1 MSENYLRYRDEN
13 SFGKD
18 RDMCNTIRME
28 LYKLFRIKSFF
39 VLAIITIAMV
49 VLTAAFLVDDIEE
62 NTQAQST
69 QIIGI
74 NGTENGPEDNSV
86 QFGISESVEGMDV
99 DNLAVLEIYGQHLS
113 SGLFILFNV
122 IFLVLYVTADI
133 KNGYI
138 KNIGGQVKHRS
149 SLIWSKWA
157 AAAAYVLV
165 FDVVTFLV
173 EAVSMRISLGYLY
186 WGSFQTYLP
195 YIGIQV
201 VLQYSFLVA
210 CMTIT
215 MVLRSRAFG
224 MLAGTCL
231 SMGVAGLICTGL
243 DAVCDRFFSVKDLHL
258 ENYLLTTKMSE
269 LLPGAGAA
277 QIRNILLLAVAY
289 LVVST
294 LVSLVSVEKR
304 DLL

>member
-1 MSENYLRYRDEN
+1 M
-13 SFGKD
+13 
-18 RDMCNTIRME
+18 
-28 LYKLFRIKSFF
+28 KSFF

-74 NGTENGPEDNSV
+74 NGTENGSTDNSV

-113 SGLFILFNV
+113 SGFFILFNG
-122 IFLVLYVTADI
+122 IFLVLYVTADM

-157 AAAAYVLV
+157 AAAVYVLV

-173 EAVSMRISLGYLY
+173 EAVSMRISLGYLH

-195 YIGIQV
+195 YIGVQV

-210 CMTIT
+210 
-215 MVLRSRAFG
+215 
-224 MLAGTCL
+224 
-231 SMGVAGLICTGL
+231 
-243 DAVCDRFFSVKDLHL
+243 
-258 ENYLLTTKMSE
+258 
-269 LLPGAGAA
+269 
-277 QIRNILLLAVAY
+277 
-289 LVVST
+289 
-294 LVSLVSVEKR
+294 
-304 DLL
+304 

>member
-28 LYKLFRIKSFF
+28 LYKLFRMKSFF

-74 NGTENGPEDNSV
+74 NGTENGQEDNSV

-138 KNIGGQVKHRS
+138 KNIGG
-149 SLIWSKWA
+149 
-157 AAAAYVLV
+157 
-165 FDVVTFLV
+165 
-173 EAVSMRISLGYLY
+173 
-186 WGSFQTYLP
+186 
-195 YIGIQV
+195 
-201 VLQYSFLVA
+201 
-210 CMTIT
+210 
-215 MVLRSRAFG
+215 
-224 MLAGTCL
+224 
-231 SMGVAGLICTGL
+231 
-243 DAVCDRFFSVKDLHL
+243 
-258 ENYLLTTKMSE
+258 
-269 LLPGAGAA
+269 
-277 QIRNILLLAVAY
+277 
-289 LVVST
+289 
-294 LVSLVSVEKR
+294 
-304 DLL
+304 

>member
-1 MSENYLRYRDEN
+1 
-13 SFGKD
+13 
-18 RDMCNTIRME
+18 MCNTIRME
-28 LYKLFRIKSFF
+28 LYKLFRMKSFF

-86 QFGISESVEGMDV
+86 QFGISESVDGMDV
-99 DNLAVLEIYGQHLS
+99 DNLAVVEIYGQHLS

-173 EAVSMRISLGYLY
+173 EAVWDICIGEAFRRIFRILAFRWFCSTAF
-186 WGSFQTYLP
+186 WLP
-195 YIGIQV
+195 
-201 VLQYSFLVA
+201 A
-210 CMTIT
+210 
-215 MVLRSRAFG
+215 
-224 MLAGTCL
+224 
-231 SMGVAGLICTGL
+231 
-243 DAVCDRFFSVKDLHL
+243 
-258 ENYLLTTKMSE
+258 
-269 LLPGAGAA
+269 
-277 QIRNILLLAVAY
+277 
-289 LVVST
+289 
-294 LVSLVSVEKR
+294 
-304 DLL
+304 